1 MNARRIIFIDDDPN
15 MRRMVAL
22 YLGEEDFQL
31 ETEGSPRKGL
41 LKIKEQSYDLVI
53 SDIQMPDMDGFT
65 MIRRIREFNSSVPI
79 LVISAFG
86 EKDVMSKARA
96 AGATEIIEKP
106 FDREKLIG
114 LINKFTATGGK

>member
-15 MRRMVAL
+15 MRRMVEL
-22 YLGEEDFQL
+22 YLNGEDFFL

-41 LKIKEQSYDLVI
+41 IKIKEQPYDLVI

-65 MIRRIREFNSSVPI
+65 MIRRIREFNVSVPV

-86 EKDVMSKARA
+86 EKDVMAKARE

-106 FDREKLIG
+106 FDREKLIR
-114 LINKFTATGGK
+114 LINKFTAGRGK

>member
-1 MNARRIIFIDDDPN
+1 MNAQRIIFIDDDPN

-22 YLGEEDFQL
+22 YLGEENFRL
-31 ETEGSPRKGL
+31 ETEGSPRVGL
-41 LKIKEQSYDLVI
+41 KKIKEQTYDLII

-65 MIRRIREFNSSVPI
+65 MIRRIREFNTSIPI

-86 EKDVMSKARA
+86 EKDVMVKARE

-106 FDREKLIG
+106 FDRQKLIR
-114 LINKFTATGGK
+114 LINKFTGGGE